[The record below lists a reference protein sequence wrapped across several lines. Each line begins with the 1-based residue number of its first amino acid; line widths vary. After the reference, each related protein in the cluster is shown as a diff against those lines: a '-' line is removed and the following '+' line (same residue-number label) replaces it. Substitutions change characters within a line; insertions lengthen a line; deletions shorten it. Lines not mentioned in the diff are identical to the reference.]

1 MTLTRP
7 WYLHIDH
14 RIDGCYPSKQGG
26 RMNGNQSES
35 FIIVGGTILI
45 FGSFFI
51 PCSIMTTIR
60 NSLDSSQSPSLIL

>member
-45 FGSFFI
+45 FGSFVLYAVLHHDKHQNH
-51 PCSIMTTIR
+51 PR
-60 NSLDSSQSPSLIL
+60 